1 MFDFVYQIDAAS
13 KLDESRGGGHWSDPG
28 CFDRCRAAKISL
40 FNERLKPAPE
50 TALSGEL
57 SILRRGRM
65 PQDGGDLRFA
75 CELRRLADR
84 SCH

>member
-1 MFDFVYQIDAAS
+1 MFDFLYQIDAVS
-13 KLDESRGGGHWSDPG
+13 KLDESSGAVHWSDPG
-28 CFDRCRAAKISL
+28 YFDQHLAAKISL

-50 TALSGEL
+50 TALSAEL

-65 PQDGGDLRFA
+65 PQNGGDLRFS
-75 CELRRLADR
+75 CQLRRLADR